1 MTVII
6 IIVSLVLG
14 AFNYEPWWLD
24 TNPQYQKDNH
34 SKQDKKVKKENAV

>member
-34 SKQDKKVKKENAV
+34 SNQDKKVKKENAV